1 MEKKVSYVKP
11 CDTGEGKVIAEFTYG
26 GSLHGECVFNPKILC
41 EKISGHPSFSGV
53 KCSLK
58 LGMAGFAF
66 DGKSIVANKN
76 GRIVV
81 RMAEDEKDALAAADY
96 VVGVILGGD

>member
-1 MEKKVSYVKP
+1 MEKKVSYIKP
-11 CDTGEGKVIAEFTYG
+11 CDTGEGKLIAEVIYG
-26 GSLHGECVFNPKILC
+26 RESQRECVFNPKLLC

-58 LGMAGFAF
+58 LGMAGFTF
-66 DGKSIVANKN
+66 EGKSVVANKS

-96 VVGVILGGD
+96 VVGVILGGG